1 MKLTSVLLIAVF
13 QATALQN
20 GCAGRSNTLNSQKP
34 QADSIDRS
42 QDNELLKN
50 VEQFAGGGYD
60 RAHAWQALMRHDRRK
75 LIDDLSRISDA
86 LPAEDRNR
94 VLIAFTFC
102 KMRHDYDHNRQVIL
116 SALSKTSPYKDLYGD
131 WVVTMIGSLVIDGD
145 KDLLEPLF
153 KASEWSDG
161 AMSTDLASAYSEA
174 LMMDPDSF
182 LNLLSLQSQST
193 RDGVMY
199 LLRDNS
205 LTPEQNEKIKKYLR
219 AVAPSSKLAPVAA
232 QTLKVLSK

>member
-1 MKLTSVLLIAVF
+1 MKLSLILLIAVF

-20 GCAGRSNTLNSQKP
+20 GCAGRSNTLTYQKP
-34 QADSIDRS
+34 QPGSIDRS
-42 QDNELLKN
+42 QDRELLKN
-50 VEQFAGGGYD
+50 VEQFAGEGYESS
-60 RAHAWQALMRHDRRK
+60 AAWQDLMTHDRQK
-75 LIDDLSRISDA
+75 LINDLNRISNT
-86 LPAEDRNR
+86 LPPEDRNR

-116 SALSKTSPYKDLYGD
+116 SALSRPSPYKNLYGD

-145 KDLLEPLF
+145 KDLLQPLF

-161 AMSTDLASAYSEA
+161 AMTTDLASKYSEA
-174 LMMDPDSF
+174 LVTDPDNF
-182 LNLLSLQSQST
+182 LNLLSRQPQST

-205 LTPEQNEKIKKYLR
+205 LTPDQNEKIKSYLKT
-219 AVAPSSKLAPVAA
+219 VAPSSKLAPIAA
-232 QTLKVLSK
+232 QTLKAISN